1 MGRGAGPGG
10 MDLMTWARSPHVA
23 EVRQFVKFGL
33 VGVVNTVIDM
43 GVFVVLQRFLHVP
56 YLIANIFAFATA
68 ATNSYV
74 LNRRWTF
81 RSTAPDWHR
90 EMVQFFTVTIVGFLC
105 NEGLLYLLVAHAHLP
120 PVVAKILAVVT
131 VVWNFLANRLWTFR
145 RR

>member
-10 MDLMTWARSPHVA
+10 MDLLTWVRSPRVA
-23 EVRQFVKFGL
+23 EVRKFVKFGL
-33 VGVVNTVIDM
+33 VGVVNTVIDL
-43 GVFVVLQRFLHVP
+43 GLFVLLQRVLHVP
-56 YLIANIFAFATA
+56 YLIANIFAFAAA

-90 EMVQFFTVTIVGFLC
+90 EITQFFAVTLSAFLA
-105 NEGLLYLLVAHAHLP
+105 NEGLLYLLVAHVHLP
-120 PVVAKILAVVT
+120 PVVAKLLAVVT
-131 VVWNFLANRLWTFR
+131 VAWNFLANRLWTFR